1 MGIKPH
7 SRHLIHVGVNFLV
20 TPAPAISPPAL
31 LAFQQALFS
40 EGLEFQ
46 KVENTG
52 SQLLVVRERPSPL
65 HISIVTNTGSPV
77 GQILII
83 GPNLTTGLDYFIQD
97 AEAALRAFET
107 VWTMQN
113 RQMIQGDATIRDLY
127 ETTSQHAFQELWESR
142 LGQSSQAL
150 AAFGRPIRGGGLRF
164 VMDPLPGESEPV
176 QIEVKIES
184 FLTDASKIF
193 LETQF
198 TWRNASGQP
207 VQFNV
212 HDRLKLMD
220 EYIKN
225 PIQAFITGGAPS

>member
-1 MGIKPH
+1 MGMKPH
-7 SRHLIHVGVNFLV
+7 SRHLIHIGVNFLV
-20 TPAPAISPPAL
+20 TPAPGITPPTL

-52 SQLLVVRERPSPL
+52 SQLVIVRERPSPL
-65 HISIVTNTGSPV
+65 HINVVTNASSPM
-77 GQILII
+77 GQVLVI

-107 VWTMQN
+107 VWTN
-113 RQMIQGDATIRDLY
+113 RQIIQGDATIRDLY

-142 LGQSSQAL
+142 LGQSAQAL

-184 FLTDASKIF
+184 FLTDPSKIF
-193 LETQF
+193 IETQF
-198 TWRNASGQP
+198 TWRNVTNQP
-207 VQFNV
+207 VPFNV
-212 HDRLKLMD
+212 RDRLKLMD
-220 EYIKN
+220 DYIRN
-225 PIQAFITGGAPS
+225 PIRAFITGETP

>member
-1 MGIKPH
+1 MGMKPH

-20 TPAPAISPPAL
+20 TPAPTLSLPTS
-31 LAFQQALFS
+31 LAFQQALFA

-46 KVENTG
+46 KVENNG
-52 SQLLVVRERPSPL
+52 AQLLIVRERPSPL
-65 HISIVTNTGSPV
+65 HVSLVTNANSPV
-77 GQILII
+77 GQVLIL
-83 GPNLTTGLDYFIQD
+83 GPNLTTGLDFFIQD

-113 RQMIQGDATIRDLY
+113 RQLIQGDATVRDLY

-184 FLTDASKIF
+184 YLNDASKLF
-193 LETQF
+193 VETQF
-198 TWRNASGQP
+198 TWRNATGQP
-207 VQFNV
+207 MQFNV

-220 EYIKN
+220 DYIRN
-225 PIQAFITGGAPS
+225 RIRAFINGESV